1 MLFWLCGAVLTAAI
15 IAGGGTH
22 RGFYGDVSV
31 QLLSIPLLAA
41 VIWPAF
47 STEHPYRK
55 RAWLALGLCGA
66 VALTGLFQLL
76 PLPFHFGSGEAGLLD
91 GRFKDAAGGSFGSA
105 ALSLTPEGTWAAIAS
120 CLVPL
125 AIFGAALQL
134 DSSQRRQLCFLVL
147 ALGAASLLLG
157 FLQMAQGPGSELR
170 FYAFTNASEPV
181 GFFANRNHFAAYL
194 NVTLVL
200 AAVWF
205 VMTADQV
212 FERGAFET
220 RSLLWFAAAIAFLAA
235 DLAGLA
241 MARSRGGLLLAMA
254 ALAGTGLMA
263 VRQWGK
269 RARPEGRPSSGAR
282 RAFFAAAL
290 FAVIFAAQFGLGS
303 ILSRFE
309 GDSVEDL
316 RVALNRTTF
325 GVILKT
331 LPAGTGLGSFVPVYA
346 AVEKADD
353 TFPAYANRAHNDLA
367 EILLETGVIG
377 GAFLL
382 MFLVWFSRRTYLA
395 WLQAGTDE
403 TRFQLMLDR
412 AATLI
417 LALLLAHSLVDYP
430 LRTMALSGI
439 FAFFCAILAVPAY
452 PPQKESG
459 AGRNGPR
466 RQRLRPFSRASA
478 PPGQRWGDNAD
489 WPDEWLR
496 K

>member
-1 MLFWLCGAVLTAAI
+1 MLFWLCGAVLAAAI

-31 QLLSIPLLAA
+31 QLLAIPLLAA

-47 STEHPYRK
+47 SMEHPYRK

-66 VALTGLFQLL
+66 VAFTGLFQLL
-76 PLPFHFGSGEAGLLD
+76 PLSSHFGSGEAGLFD
-91 GRFKDAAGGSFGSA
+91 GRIKDAAGGSFGFA
-105 ALSLTPEGTWAAIAS
+105 ALSLSPEGTWAAISS
-120 CLVPL
+120 CLVPI

-134 DSSQRRQLCFLVL
+134 DRSQRMRLCFLVL
-147 ALGAASLLLG
+147 AFGAASLLLG

-170 FYAFTNASEPV
+170 FYAYTNATEPV

-205 VMTADQV
+205 FMTADQV

-263 VRQWGK
+263 VRQWRK
-269 RARPEGRPSSGAR
+269 RAPSQGRPSFGAR
-282 RAFFAAAL
+282 RAFLAAAL

-325 GVILKT
+325 AAILKT

-346 AVEKADD
+346 AVEETGDA
-353 TFPAYANRAHNDLA
+353 FPGYANRAHNDLA
-367 EILLETGVIG
+367 EILLETGVVG
-377 GAFLL
+377 GVFLLAFLA
-382 MFLVWFSRRTYLA
+382 WFSRRTYLA
-395 WLQAGTDE
+395 WFQAGTGE
-403 TRFQLMLDR
+403 TRFQLILER

-417 LALLLAHSLVDYP
+417 LALLLVHSLVDYP

-439 FAFFCAILAVPAY
+439 FAFFCAILALPAD

-459 AGRNGPR
+459 AGGKGLK
-466 RQRLRPFSRASA
+466 RQRPSPVYGASA
-478 PPGQRWGDNAD
+478 PPAQRWGSNAD
-489 WPDEWLR
+489 WPDEWRR